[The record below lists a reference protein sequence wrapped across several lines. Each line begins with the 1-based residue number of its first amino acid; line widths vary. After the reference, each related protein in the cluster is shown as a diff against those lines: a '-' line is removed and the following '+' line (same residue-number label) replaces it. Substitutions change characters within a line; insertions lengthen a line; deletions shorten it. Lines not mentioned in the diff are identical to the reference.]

1 MIALKNKLL
10 AILKQ
15 IVMLSSDI
23 FNFRDNVNDVKK
35 LKLFKSG
42 AKRVTIML

>member
-35 LKLFKSG
+35 IETF
-42 AKRVTIML
+42 